1 MQSAGWLGRRAIE
14 CHGILW
20 EYFPELLEN
29 NGIHIGIGG
38 SSNRVNVLAIIVRN
52 TFVVC
57 ARGNEAKDIG
67 MPLEGFGA
75 PELWEMEI

>member
-1 MQSAGWLGRRAIE
+1 MARQESDR
-14 CHGILW
+14 HGILW

-75 PELWEMEI
+75 PELWEVEI